1 MGVGRSLPE
10 LVVCSNRGPYS
21 YARTNGKIESK
32 RGGGGLIAA
41 IAPVL
46 EATGG
51 TWIAAALSDTDREAA
66 RANPDGRKEQHFSS
80 LLLDLP
86 TEVHAA
92 HYEIVSNEY
101 LWFLFHYLFEETGK
115 PVFDTTFER
124 EWEAYVEVNRRF
136 ADAVARTP
144 ADAVLIDD
152 YHLLLVGRMLKE
164 DGDHRARSYFHHTPW
179 CEAQYFSH
187 FPKPLTN
194 EILTSMLAY
203 DAVGFHARRWADA
216 FLQCCDQLVSGAT
229 VNGDRVDYQDGSV
242 SVFVA
247 PVPVDVN
254 RLEADLASPQTKR
267 WLEEH
272 ERMRKDRQL
281 IVRVDR
287 TDISKN
293 PLRGFLAFEQLL
305 ERRPELGSRVHF
317 LAQMYP
323 SRLSIAF
330 YQRYFAECAAVVER
344 IAEKYPDAIELH
356 NEDDFHKSLAALEL
370 YDVLLVNPVIDG
382 LNLVAKEGAVVNKR
396 AGSIVLSR
404 NAGVYEQMGPAT
416 IGIDPFDTT
425 GTADAIEQALV
436 MPEAERVSIAHMLRD
451 LATRGSP
458 REWVAARLRAAGV
471 SI

>member
-1 MGVGRSLPE
+1 
-10 LVVCSNRGPYS
+10 
-21 YARTNGKIESK
+21 
-32 RGGGGLIAA
+32 LIAA
-41 IAPVL
+41 ISPVL

-51 TWIAAALSDTDREAA
+51 TWIAAALSETDREVA
-66 RANPDGRKEQHFSS
+66 RSNPDGREEQHFSS

-115 PVFDTTFER
+115 PVFDATFER
-124 EWEAYVEVNRRF
+124 AWEAYVEVNRRF
-136 ADAVARTP
+136 ADAVVRTP

-164 DGDHRARSYFHHTPW
+164 DGDNRPRSYFHHTPW
-179 CEAQYFSH
+179 CEARYFSH
-187 FPKPLTN
+187 FPDPLTA

-216 FLQCCDQLVSGAT
+216 FLECCDQLVPGAA
-229 VNGDRVDYQDGSV
+229 VSGDRVEFADRSISV
-242 SVFVA
+242 VVA
-247 PVPVDVN
+247 PVPLDLS
-254 RLEADLASPQTKR
+254 RLEADLASPRTQKWR
-267 WLEEH
+267 EEH
-272 ERMRKDRQL
+272 ERMRKSRQL

-305 ERRPELGSRVHF
+305 ERQPQLGSQVHF

-323 SRLSIAF
+323 SRQSVSV
-330 YQRYFAECAAVVER
+330 YQQYFAECANVAGR
-344 IAEKYPDAIELH
+344 IAERFPDAIELH

-382 LNLVAKEGAVVNKR
+382 LNLVAKEGAVANQR

-404 NAGVYEQMGPAT
+404 NAGVYEQIGPAT
-416 IGIDPFDTT
+416 IGIDPFDIT

-451 LATRGSP
+451 LATRGTP
-458 REWVAARLRAAGV
+458 REWVGVRLRATGV
-471 SI
+471 AI

>member
-1 MGVGRSLPE
+1 MGAGRSLPE

-21 YARTNGKIESK
+21 YARTNGRMESK

-46 EATGG
+46 EAAGG
-51 TWIAAALSDTDREAA
+51 TWIAAALSETDREMA
-66 RANPDGRKEQHFSS
+66 RQHLDGRDELHFRSM
-80 LLLDLP
+80 LLDLP
-86 TEVHAA
+86 PEVHAA

-101 LWFLFHYLFEETGK
+101 LWFLFHYLFEETGE
-115 PVFDTTFER
+115 PAFDSTFER
-124 EWEAYVEVNRRF
+124 AWEAYVEVNRRF
-136 ADAVARTP
+136 ADAVART
-144 ADAVLIDD
+144 AAEAVLVDD

-164 DGDHRARSYFHHTPW
+164 DGDNRPRSYFHHTPW
-179 CEAQYFSH
+179 CEAHYFSH
-187 FPKPLTN
+187 FPERLTS

-216 FLQCCDQLVSGAT
+216 FLQCCDLLVPGAQ
-229 VNGDRVDYQDGSV
+229 VSGDRVEFTGGSV
-242 SVFVA
+242 NVFVA
-247 PVPVDVN
+247 PVPLDMN
-254 RLEADLASPQTKR
+254 RLEADLASPRTQK
-267 WLEEH
+267 WLEVH
-272 ERMRKDRQL
+272 ERMSKDRQL

-305 ERRPELGSRVHF
+305 DRKPQLGSQVHF

-323 SRLSIAF
+323 SRQSVAV
-330 YQRYFAECAAVVER
+330 YQRYFAECATVVER
-344 IAEKYPDAIELH
+344 IAGKYPDAIELH
-356 NEDDFHKSLAALEL
+356 NEDDFYKSLAALEL

-382 LNLVAKEGAVVNKR
+382 LNLVAKEGAVANKR

-416 IGIDPFDTT
+416 IGIDPFDIDD
-425 GTADAIEQALV
+425 TANAIERALV
-436 MPEAERVSIAHMLRD
+436 MPEAERVSIAPMLRD

-458 REWVAARLRAAGV
+458 REWVGARLRAAGV